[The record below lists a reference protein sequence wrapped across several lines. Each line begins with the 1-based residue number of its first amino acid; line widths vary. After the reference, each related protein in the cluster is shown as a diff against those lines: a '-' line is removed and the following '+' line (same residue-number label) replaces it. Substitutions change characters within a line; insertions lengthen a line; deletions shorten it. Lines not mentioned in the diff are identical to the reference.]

1 MEKIHVIAEMAC
13 SHEGEVG
20 LARKIINGAGEA
32 GADAIQFQIWSLK
45 DMVVPQHPD
54 YGLLEKIEMGH
65 EEWHSLARH
74 VRKTWQN
81 MEIIACVY
89 EVQSLHFAEKIGVD
103 AFKIHSADLSN
114 PLLLHEVA
122 KTGRRIDL
130 SVGASSLDEIQQAV
144 EWIRSVSSDTE
155 IWLMY
160 GYQSFPTPVDG
171 IHLDYMMKL
180 AELFELPI
188 GYQDHSDADFDA
200 AYWLPA
206 AAAGMGVRI
215 LEKHITHDRSLKGI
229 DHESALNPDEFGKF
243 VRMVR
248 EIEIA
253 KGKSVPRQFSD
264 QEQKYRKYSKKSLV
278 AQEKSWEGEIFCSC
292 GRSGWGFRPIG

>member
-1 MEKIHVIAEMAC
+1 
-13 SHEGEVG
+13 
-20 LARKIINGAGEA
+20 
-32 GADAIQFQIWSLK
+32 
-45 DMVVPQHPD
+45 
-54 YGLLEKIEMGH
+54 
-65 EEWHSLARH
+65 
-74 VRKTWQN
+74 
-81 MEIIACVY
+81 
-89 EVQSLHFAEKIGVD
+89 
-103 AFKIHSADLSN
+103 
-114 PLLLHEVA
+114 
-122 KTGRRIDL
+122 
-130 SVGASSLDEIQQAV
+130 VGASSLDEIQQAV

-278 AQEKSWEGEIFCSC
+278 AAADLHAGKIL
-292 GRSGWGFRPIG
+292 GRGDFLFMRAERLGFPPDRVNWLIGKRMKHAVPQFHCFSEEDFS